1 MVELPTPLL
10 ARVLARQSENATSEN
25 ATAVPRGQATLLA
38 QAGGPLELKLRRLPD
53 AVEVVIQNTGAA
65 PQLLQTTRGAIWLGQ
80 LQLAAPTSLRL
91 GPQQVAL
98 PEAGLKSVSL
108 EGSGSGYRLEVA
120 PMPGLP
126 LGRPI
131 VSADGRDLILTFNAP
146 AQASLQTGLVDRN
159 QPGRLPQPT
168 FVPPLRPRAVAP
180 PVGDIAVGT
189 MLLRNPTLLDVSGP
203 PVTMTLRN
211 APARDVLMSLA
222 GMGNYG
228 FVYVDDFGSGSGG
241 GGGAATTTTTAPSP
255 QRPVSIA
262 FRQEPYGQALNA
274 VLIAAGLQGKREGRT
289 IYAGPKVHSKSFG
302 SRLSKVYRLNQ
313 VTANAAADYLA
324 NLGAQV
330 TKTNTITTAV
340 TEGTTNNNAIVGGP
354 NSSTTQQ
361 STTTTV
367 ESFGATSGP
376 LLGLQ
381 ATTDSRLQAI
391 TLVGDPAI
399 VAVAEQYLKQL
410 DLRRRQVALTVRIL
424 DVTLNNDT
432 EIRNSFAFRFNNNF
446 IINSDG
452 KMIGAFGNLLPP
464 VADQFDTL
472 TGGVQSPKA
481 SQQVLNSGETLAGTA
496 ASSVPMPV
504 NPGVG
509 IPSQGVQ
516 GYGYNTLFDLVRA
529 NIISGSTKIL
539 ASPTL
544 VLTDSPEQLREGDDS
559 TAFSLGLSTGAAGS
573 GSAGSSSSGA
583 GGTSAAA
590 AGRKRANEAFVTV
603 GEQIVTSY
611 TVQAGQNG
619 APNTCQPNFGIS
631 GLTFAA
637 RVAKIDDNGFVTFS
651 LTPTITAKVN
661 SQLVPNCGTIDIL
674 AIRRLDSGA
683 ARVRDGQTLI
693 MTGVISDLDS
703 QTVSKW
709 PILGDIPLIGQFFR
723 SSLGTRRK
731 RELVILVSPRIIND
745 VEGGSYGYGFQPDS
759 RPMKDFL
766 RTPGG

>member
-1 MVELPTPLL
+1 MVELPAPLR
-10 ARVLARQSENATSEN
+10 AAVLARPSQNS
-25 ATAVPRGQATLLA
+25 TAAPRGQTSLLA

-53 AVEVVIQNTGAA
+53 AVEVVVQNTGAA
-65 PQLLQTTRGAIWLGQ
+65 PQLLQTTRGATWLGQ
-80 LQLAAPTSLRL
+80 LRLGAPTSLRL

-98 PEAGLKSVSL
+98 PEAGLRSVSI
-108 EGSGSGYRLEVA
+108 EGSGSGYRLEVT

-146 AQASLQTGLVDRN
+146 TQASLQTGLLDRN

-228 FVYVDDFGSGSGG
+228 FVYVDDFSSGSGDGGG
-241 GGGAATTTTTAPSP
+241 GGGAGGGGTATSTTAGPSP
-255 QRPVSIA
+255 QRTVSIA

-274 VLIAAGLQGKREGRT
+274 VLIASGLQGKREGRT

-313 VTANAAADYLA
+313 VTASAAADYLA

-340 TEGTTNNNAIVGGP
+340 TEGTTNNNAIVGAP

-361 STTTTV
+361 SSQTTV
-367 ESFGATSGP
+367 ESYGATTGP

-381 ATTDSRLQAI
+381 ATTDNRLQAI
-391 TLVGDPAI
+391 TLVGDPTI

-424 DVTLNNDT
+424 DITLDNNSQID
-432 EIRNSFAFRFNNNF
+432 NSFAWRFGNNF
-446 IINSDG
+446 IVNDSG
-452 KMIGAFGNLLPP
+452 RLLGAFGGLLPP
-464 VADQFDTL
+464 RGEQFDKLSGGASDAKSIYVKPGEATVIRAPLEPAPINPGLAYGPNDQFF
-472 TGGVQSPKA
+472 
-481 SQQVLNSGETLAGTA
+481 N
-496 ASSVPMPV
+496 
-504 NPGVG
+504 
-509 IPSQGVQ
+509 
-516 GYGYNTLFDLVRA
+516 LVRA
-529 NIISGSTKIL
+529 SITSSSTKVI

-544 VLTDSPEQLREGDDS
+544 ILSDNPEQLREGEDVS
-559 TAFSLGLSTGAAGS
+559 LLSQVLATGSVGTATTSS
-573 GSAGSSSSGA
+573 GSASA
-583 GGTSAAA
+583 NRTSV
-590 AGRKRANEAFVTV
+590 GRKRANEAFVTV
-603 GEQIVTSY
+603 GEQIITNY
-611 TVQAGQNG
+611 TVLPGTLG
-619 APNTCQPNFGIS
+619 APNTCQPSFGIA
-631 GLTFAA
+631 GLTFGA
-637 RVAKIDDNGFVTFS
+637 RISKIDDNGFVTFS
-651 LTPTITAKVN
+651 ISPTITARVG
-661 SQLVPNCGTIDIL
+661 SQIVQNCGSIDIL
-674 AIRRLDSGA
+674 AIRSLDSGG

-703 QTVSKW
+703 QSVRKW
-709 PILGDIPLIGQFFR
+709 PVLGDIPLIGQFFR
-723 SSLGTRRK
+723 ASDGSRRK

-745 VEGGSYGYGFQPDS
+745 VEGGNYGYGFQPDS
-759 RPMKDFL
+759 RPMRDFL
-766 RTPGG
+766 RAPGG

>member
-1 MVELPTPLL
+1 VGFLRSSLPLLLIPLALAELPAPLL
-10 ARVLARQSENATSEN
+10 ASGLAGTSQMNAAAE
-25 ATAVPRGQATLLA
+25 PRGQAGWLA

-53 AVEVVIQNTGAA
+53 AVEVVIHNTGAA
-65 PQLLQTTRGAIWLGQ
+65 PQVLQTTRGATWLGQ

-98 PEAGLKSVSL
+98 PEAGLRSVSIQ
-108 EGSGSGYRLEVA
+108 GSGSGYRLEVA
-120 PMPGLP
+120 PMPGLA
-126 LGRPI
+126 LGRPV

-189 MLLRNPTLLDVSGP
+189 MLLRNPTQLDLSGP

-222 GMGNYG
+222 GIGNYG
-228 FVYVDDFGSGSGG
+228 FVYVDDFGSGA
-241 GGGAATTTTTAPSP
+241 GAAPAAGGTTGASP

-262 FRQEPYGQALNA
+262 FRQEPYGQAVNA
-274 VLIAAGLQGKREGRT
+274 VLIAAGLQGKRDGRT
-289 IYAGPKVHSKSFG
+289 IYAGPKVHNKAFG
-302 SRLSKVYRLNQ
+302 SRLSKIYRLNQ

-340 TEGTTNNNAIVGGP
+340 TEGTSANNAIVGAP
-354 NSSTTQQ
+354 NSSTTQS

-381 ATTDSRLQAI
+381 ATTDPRLQAI
-391 TLVGDPAI
+391 TLVGDPTI

-424 DVTLNNDT
+424 DVTLDNNSQID
-432 EIRNSFAFRFNNNF
+432 NSFAWRVGNNF
-446 IINSDG
+446 IVNDSG
-452 KMIGAFGNLLPP
+452 KLLGAFGSLLPP
-464 VADQFDTL
+464 RGDQFGTL
-472 TGGVQSPKA
+472 SGGA
-481 SQQVLNSGETLAGTA
+481 SNAKNIYLNPDDRLESRAPLDPA
-496 ASSVPMPV
+496 PI
-504 NPGVG
+504 NPG
-509 IPSQGVQ
+509 QA
-516 GYGYNTLFDLVRA
+516 YGPNNQFFDLIRA
-529 NIISGSTKIL
+529 QIESSSTKVL

-544 VLTDSPEQLREGDDS
+544 ILSDNPEQLREGEDIS
-559 TAFSLGLSTGAAGS
+559 IFSQGLATGT
-573 GSAGSSSSGA
+573 AGSSTSSS
-583 GGTSAAA
+583 TSNTKTTI
-590 AGRKRANEAFVTV
+590 GRRRANEAYVTV
-603 GEQIVTSY
+603 GEQIITNY
-611 TVQAGQNG
+611 TVTAGTLG
-619 APNTCQPNFGIS
+619 APSTCQPSFGIA
-631 GLTFAA
+631 GLTFGA
-637 RVAKIDDNGFVTFS
+637 RISKIDDNGFVTFS
-651 LTPTITAKVN
+651 ISPTITAKVD
-661 SQLVPNCGTIDIL
+661 SQPINNCGNIDIL
-674 AIRRLDSGA
+674 AIRSLDSGG

-693 MTGVISDLDS
+693 MTGVISDLDTQS
-703 QTVSKW
+703 ITKW

-723 SSLGTRRK
+723 ASDGTRRK
-731 RELVILVSPRIIND
+731 RELVILVTPRIIND

-766 RTPGG
+766 RPPG